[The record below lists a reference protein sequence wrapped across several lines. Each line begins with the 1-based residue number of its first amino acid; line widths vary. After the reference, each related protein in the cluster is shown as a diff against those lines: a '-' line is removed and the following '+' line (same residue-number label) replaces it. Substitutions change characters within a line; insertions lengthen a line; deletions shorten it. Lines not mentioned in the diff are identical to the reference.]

1 MTLKEIHDVLER
13 VLLQDG
19 EMDRALYEWEMEEH
33 IDYWTAKM
41 RQNQSEYLIVADV
54 SMNMV
59 TGQPRAALL
68 VLEPAGPIS
77 VNEAARDRLKA
88 LWKGSYASNMRKVIP
103 SFANMLKD
111 GQLAVHGV
119 KSVRGPVTRAK
130 PGRSKRRH

>member
-1 MTLKEIHDVLER
+1 MTLKEICDVLEH

-33 IDYWTAKM
+33 VDYWTAKM

-88 LWKGSYASNMRKVIP
+88 LWKDAYAPNMQKLIP
-103 SFANMLKD
+103 SFAQMLKD
-111 GQLAVHGV
+111 GQLPVHGV
-119 KSVRGPVTRAK
+119 KAVRRPIACAK
-130 PGRSKRRH
+130 TKRSKRRH